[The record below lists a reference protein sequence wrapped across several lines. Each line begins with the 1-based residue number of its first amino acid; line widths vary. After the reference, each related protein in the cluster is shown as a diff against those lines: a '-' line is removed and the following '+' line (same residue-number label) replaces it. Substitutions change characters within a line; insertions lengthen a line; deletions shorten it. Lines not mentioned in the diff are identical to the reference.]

1 MRATRTSS
9 AADPRELI
17 SQDTVLELV
26 GGTAAQLAIEM
37 QRGQMPQPV
46 VRWARDAGG
55 RWRWCP
61 HWRRGAIEM
70 ALARQALR
78 RYVAEG

>member
-1 MRATRTSS
+1 MRATRTAS

-17 SQDTVLELV
+17 SQYQVLVLV
-26 GGTAAQLAIEM
+26 GCTGAQLAIAM

-61 HWRRGAIEM
+61 HWRRGAVEM

-78 RYVAEG
+78 RFLA